1 MKILQ
6 NLVIVIIIVLGVN
19 SILIG
24 QERDPFNYYAKYIP
38 VNIENVSDTVYQLD
52 LCLLKDSFDDINL
65 LEKVQIRVG
74 LYEGAS
80 DIFSYNFDLSLV
92 NNLPSGLN
100 ISTTNNEI
108 IFTIG
113 EYTPQMLHFTVTL
126 ELLDGTIY
134 GPVHKN

>member
-1 MKILQ
+1 MKTLQ
-6 NLVIVIIIVLGVN
+6 KLVIVVIIVLGVN

-24 QERDPFNYYAKYIP
+24 QESDPFNYYAKYIP
-38 VNIENVSDTVYQLD
+38 VNVENVSDTVYQLD

-65 LEKVQIRVG
+65 LKKVQIRVG
-74 LYEGAS
+74 LYKGAN

-92 NNLPSGLN
+92 DNLPSGLS
-100 ISTTNNEI
+100 ISTTNDEI

-113 EYTPQMLHFTVTL
+113 EYTPQILHFTVML